1 MTREERGFTLVE
13 VVIALTIVATLLVIS
28 FAGLRVGLSAWQ
40 RGDERG
46 QILER
51 ARSVN
56 QIITRTL
63 GSAYPYQTAAIG
75 REAAKVLFE
84 GAPDRVAFVTSAP
97 PFPGA
102 DPIAF
107 TAVTLGL
114 AKAAATPG
122 LALTQK
128 ALPNDKPF
136 DTALTPV
143 FVDAVVTGVRFRYL
157 KDSKGEW
164 MDQWDAAA
172 EKTLPLSI
180 EVTLTILQAGRSVE
194 QPPIVVSL
202 PVTTS

>member
-1 MTREERGFTLVE
+1 MTRQQRGFTLME

-28 FAGLRVGLSAWQ
+28 FAGLRVGLAAWQ
-40 RGDERG
+40 RGDERA
-46 QILER
+46 QALER
-51 ARSVN
+51 SRSVN

-63 GSAYPYQTAAIG
+63 GSAYPYQVAAIG
-75 REAAKVLFE
+75 RDPARMLFE
-84 GAPDRVAFVTSAP
+84 GAPDRVAFVASAP

-102 DPIAF
+102 TPIAF

-114 AKAAATPG
+114 STAAAAPG

-128 ALPNDKPF
+128 ALPNEKPF

-143 FVDAVVTGVRFRYL
+143 FVDGVVTGVRFRYL

-164 MDQWDAAA
+164 TDRWDAAV
-172 EKTLPLSI
+172 EKTLPASI

-194 QPPIVVSL
+194 QPPLVVSL
-202 PVTTS
+202 PVMAS